1 MIGENIGKVEEQS
14 EKTITVLLGREKV
27 GAGNVHVGRK
37 HLVKSVEYQSCGDIP
52 TELSS
57 MGVQAPSE
65 LE

>member
-1 MIGENIGKVEEQS
+1 MIGGNIGKVQEQS
-14 EKTITVLLGREKV
+14 EETITALLGRGDV

-37 HLVKSVEYQSCGDIP
+37 QLVKSVEYQSCGDIP

-57 MGVQAPSE
+57 VGEQAPSE